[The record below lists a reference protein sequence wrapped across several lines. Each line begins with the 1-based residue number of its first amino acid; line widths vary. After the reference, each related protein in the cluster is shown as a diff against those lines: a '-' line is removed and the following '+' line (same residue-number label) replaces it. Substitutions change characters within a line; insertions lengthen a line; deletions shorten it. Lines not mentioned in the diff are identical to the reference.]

1 MVLLTESLIYRLIF
15 MITWCGVATASSISA
30 WTVEKISPDQQTIH
44 GTLDASDT
52 NPIFAEQLKFL
63 FDRDAFTIEKFSTS
77 QQPSLIT
84 TAEGS
89 RAVFASPVTF
99 DLVVRRSSAEVA
111 TSHLT
116 VQYQQLADG
125 DPSTIVITIPFE
137 EAPVTTASTE
147 TPRRVGFLQRI
158 INRVERTITKTR
170 NRLQDQITHTHSR
183 VAQILLIFLLGL
195 LMSFTPCILP
205 MVPITMGILQPSA
218 GSTLSKNL
226 LIALSYA
233 AGVATTFALLGLIT
247 ALGGAHFGFL
257 MGSPIFIGALI
268 LFFMYMGLSM
278 IGLYELYVPRFLQK
292 NHHTVRKGSVVSAFF
307 FGALSGTVAS
317 PCVSPGLALLLA
329 IVTQLNNP
337 LLSFCLLFVFGL
349 GLSTPLLCV
358 ALAST
363 SATLLPSPGMW
374 MLEVKRLF
382 GIPLLG
388 MSCYYL
394 QLISSP
400 IIAMAAALAI
410 ALTLS
415 IWYLGATRHA
425 HTRGLRWY
433 RFVAGCCM
441 MVIVIA
447 LSVLI
452 WHRLTATNDDHAQ
465 TVETVSWAQ
474 TYQAARERAL
484 AENKL
489 VFMDFGADW
498 CTACKKIER
507 TLLHSPEV
515 VSALEK
521 MVCAKI
527 DCTKNSDVVAQETM
541 QHFGVQGLPTCVVVD
556 PTNESLRASWSAE
569 LEDFNPRSFSENI
582 LNLIAQ

>member
-1 MVLLTESLIYRLIF
+1 MVTLKKSLFYKLLFIIA
-15 MITWCGVATASSISA
+15 WCADTHAQDASEWAATMLSA
-30 WTVEKISPDQQTIH
+30 DQQAIH
-44 GTLDASDT
+44 GTLDASDAS
-52 NPIFAEQLKFL
+52 PLIAEDLKFL
-63 FDRDAFTIEKFSTS
+63 FDREEFSIEHVATS

-89 RAVFASPVTF
+89 RAVFSSPVTF
-99 DLVVRRSSAEVA
+99 DLIVRRLSPQVSM
-111 TSHLT
+111 SHLT
-116 VQYQQLADG
+116 VHYQRLG
-125 DPSTIVITIPFE
+125 ETEPSTIIVDIPFE
-137 EAPVTTASTE
+137 LPPVVAKKEAPKHT
-147 TPRRVGFLQRI
+147 GFVQRI
-158 INRVERTITKTR
+158 IHRAEQAISNART
-170 NRLQDQITHTHSR
+170 RLQNQINQTHSR
-183 VAQILLIFLLGL
+183 IAQLLFIFLLGL

-226 LIALSYA
+226 LVALSYA

-257 MGSPIFIGALI
+257 MGNPIFIGLLI
-268 LFFMYMGLSM
+268 AFFTYMGLSM

-329 IVTQLNNP
+329 LTAQLNNP
-337 LLSFCLLFVFGL
+337 LLAFCLLFVFGL
-349 GLSTPLLCV
+349 GLSTPLLCI

-363 SATLLPSPGMW
+363 SATLLPTPGMW
-374 MLEVKRLF
+374 MLEVKRIF

-388 MSCYYL
+388 MACYYL

-400 IIAMAAALAI
+400 IIAMGAALGV
-410 ALTLS
+410 ALTLGV
-415 IWYLGATRHA
+415 WYLGASRHT
-425 HTRGLRWY
+425 HTKGLRWY
-433 RFVAGCCM
+433 RFAAGCSM
-441 MVIVIA
+441 LVIVIA

-452 WHRLTATNDDHAQ
+452 WHRLTAAKSDHAN
-465 TVETVSWAQ
+465 TVETLSWASS
-474 TYQAARERAL
+474 YQAARERAL

-507 TLLHSPEV
+507 TLLHNSEV
-515 VSALEK
+515 VSVLEK

-541 QHFGVQGLPTCVVVD
+541 QRFGVQGLPTCVVVD
-556 PTNESLRASWSAE
+556 PTNESIRARWSAE

-582 LNLIAQ
+582 LTIITE